1 MHRNALFEHLKEY
14 QLGEHVLLRQV
25 QQLPQAVRGGSE
37 GGEPPDLSEQR
48 VCTLERKRLIDVVG
62 EGERE
67 DRVPSQKLTA
77 TGLV

>member
-1 MHRNALFEHLKEY
+1 MRRNAIFEHLKEY

-48 VCTLERKRLIDVVG
+48 VCTLERKRLIDGVG
-62 EGERE
+62 EGERKIGF
-67 DRVPSQKLTA
+67 RAKNLLQP
-77 TGLV
+77 G